1 MHKQRTTRIS
11 LSTKIVLG
19 CTLILVAA
27 LSLSFSIIAHR
38 QERLIMRQV
47 ENKARIIF
55 RQIIITRQW
64 IADHGGIFVEKMPW
78 TKPSPYLEKPEI
90 RDVSGKRYVMQTPA
104 MVTKELSRYSK
115 DKELYW
121 FHITSL
127 KLTNPD
133 NAPDA
138 FEKEALL
145 KFEKGEA
152 VEIISRDAIDNQE
165 YLRYIAPLYVE
176 KSCLKCHSIQGYRIG
191 DVRGAISISIP
202 MAKTLA
208 EISGNRRDMIIANI
222 LTVAVLMVFMLTMIK
237 RLVLSPMN
245 ALKNSINKFSAGQ
258 YSPGSPIK
266 TGDEFEDLNHTFSE
280 MARTLTGYHDDL
292 NDKIRDAT
300 RELLE
305 TNMKLQGANSLLNEA
320 NIRKS
325 DFVAGVSHELRTPL
339 TSIKGA
345 MDYLSV
351 KLSPENAANMDRNT
365 VEDISIFF
373 EVIKKNAERLIRMV
387 TTILDLERLETGTH
401 EWHFIDSNLSYLIA
415 ETLTALKVNAG
426 EKGIYFTVAVPE
438 YLPVRVDEDRIRQ
451 VLTNLIENAV
461 KFSPLG
467 SEITIVAR
475 MESEHVMTE
484 ILDQGPVIGPGDTDR
499 IFDKFYK
506 SGNKEGTGL
515 GLAICRSIID
525 GHNGVIGVTTR
536 KDAKG
541 NCFYFKLDASA
552 PSSDASQSPS
562 DGHASHQQ
570 RLLEI
575 TQRMANS

>member
-1 MHKQRTTRIS
+1 MGQI
-11 LSTKIVLG
+11 
-19 CTLILVAA
+19 
-27 LSLSFSIIAHR
+27 
-38 QERLIMRQV
+38 

-78 TKPSPYLEKPEI
+78 TKPSPYLENPEI
-90 RDVSGKRYVMQTPA
+90 KDVSGKRYVMQTPA
-104 MVTKELSRYSK
+104 MVTKELSQYSK

-138 FEKEALL
+138 FEKGALQ
-145 KFEKGEA
+145 KFDKGEA
-152 VEIISRDAIDNQE
+152 VEIISTDTIDNQE
-165 YLRYIAPLYVE
+165 FLRYIAPLYVKE
-176 KSCLKCHSIQGYRIG
+176 SCLKCHSRQGYRIG

-202 MAKTLA
+202 MANTLA
-208 EISGNRRDMIIANI
+208 EISGNRRDMIIAGV
-222 LTVAVLMVFMLTMIK
+222 LTVAVLIIFMLTMIK
-237 RLVLSPMN
+237 RLILSPMN
-245 ALKNSINKFSAGQ
+245 TLKDSINKFSEGQ
-258 YSPGSPIK
+258 YSPGNPIK

-320 NIRKS
+320 NTRKS
-325 DFVAGVSHELRTPL
+325 DFVVGVSHELRTPL

-351 KLSPENAANMDRNT
+351 KLSPENAANIDRNT

-401 EWHFIDSNLSYLIA
+401 EWHFMDSNLSYLIA

-426 EKGIYFTVAVPE
+426 ENGIYFTVAVPE

-451 VLTNLIENAV
+451 VLTNLISNAM

-475 MESEHVMTE
+475 MESEYVITE
-484 ILDQGPVIGPGDTDR
+484 ILDRGPVIGPGDTER

-525 GHNGVIGVTTR
+525 GHNGVIGVVTR
-536 KDAKG
+536 KDATG
-541 NCFYFKLDASA
+541 NCFYFKLNASA
-552 PSSDASQSPS
+552 PSSGASQSPS

-570 RLLEI
+570 RLIEI